1 MRKKEET
8 ESHHPAVWIEMS
20 RIALAAALSA
30 AFLAVLA
37 EAKAETA
44 GFSPIV
50 VALVSDQSGIVPG
63 QKFTVVLHQKIAPGF
78 HTYWKNPGTVGL
90 PTSIRWQLP
99 PGFKAGSIQWPLPKA
114 QRMATYRV
122 WGYQNEALLLTDIT
136 APPDLPLGKTVRIVA
151 EVSWMCC
158 GRQCHPG
165 FKKLE
170 LLLPATKFASQNTAW
185 AGKFEQVRKQQPEA
199 FPGWKIKCV
208 RAEDQY
214 KLSAVSPHFRTAAD
228 NANSKS
234 GAAAK
239 PPIIRFFG
247 FRRQISSDKP
257 QIVRHLPNGYE
268 LTLFAEEFGA
278 EEHSRLTG
286 ILASSRGW
294 RRDCPQRPLL
304 IDVPIEFQS
313 TAGGN
318 ASPPAN
324 QRPKN
329 RPPASPNR

>member
-8 ESHHPAVWIEMS
+8 ESHHPAVWIGMS

-37 EAKAETA
+37 DAKAETA
-44 GFSPIV
+44 GFSPID

-63 QKFTVVLHQKIAPGF
+63 QIFTVALHQKIAPGF

-99 PGFKAGSIQWPLPKA
+99 PGFKAGPIQWPLPKA
-114 QRMATYRV
+114 QRMTVYRV
-122 WGYQNEALLLTDIT
+122 WGYQNEALLLADIA

-151 EVSWMCC
+151 EASWMCC

-170 LLLPATKFASQNTAW
+170 LLLPSTKFASQNTAW
-185 AGKFEQVRKQQPEA
+185 AGKFEQVRNQQPKA
-199 FPGWKIKCV
+199 FPDWKIQCV
-208 RAEDQY
+208 RTENQY
-214 KLSAVSPHFRTAAD
+214 KLSAVSPHFRAAAD
-228 NANSKS
+228 NADSKS

-239 PPIIRFFG
+239 PPTIRFFG

-257 QIVRHLPNGYE
+257 QIVRPLPNGYE

-278 EEHSRLTG
+278 EEQSRLTG
-286 ILASSRGW
+286 ILVSSRGW
-294 RRDCPQRPLL
+294 RADCPQRPLL

-313 TAGGN
+313 AAGKTLLCPRIRDEKN
-318 ASPPAN
+318 A
-324 QRPKN
+324 RLHKLN
-329 RPPASPNR
+329 R

>member
-1 MRKKEET
+1 
-8 ESHHPAVWIEMS
+8 MS
-20 RIALAAALSA
+20 RIALAAALA
-30 AFLAVLA
+30 AIFLAVLA
-37 EAKAETA
+37 DVKAGTA
-44 GFSPIV
+44 GFSPID

-63 QKFTVVLHQKIAPGF
+63 QSFTVALHQKIAPGF

-99 PGFKAGSIQWPLPKA
+99 PGFKAGPIQWPLPKA
-114 QRMATYRV
+114 QRMAAYRV

-170 LLLPATKFASQNTAW
+170 LLLPSTKFASQNTAW
-185 AGKFEQVRKQQPEA
+185 AGKFEQVRKQQPKA
-199 FPGWKIKCV
+199 FPDWKIECV
-208 RAEDQY
+208 RTGGQY
-214 KLSAVSPHFRTAAD
+214 KLSAVSPHLRAA
-228 NANSKS
+228 ANSADSKDGKS
-234 GAAAK
+234 GTEAT
-239 PPIIRFFG
+239 PPAIRFFG

-257 QIVRHLPNGYE
+257 QIVRPLPNGYE

-286 ILASSRGW
+286 ILVSSRGW
-294 RRDCPQRPLL
+294 RKDCPQRPLL
-304 IDVPIEFQS
+304 IDVLIEFQS
-313 TAGGN
+313 EAGESD
-318 ASPPAN
+318 SPPAD
-324 QRPKN
+324 
-329 RPPASPNR
+329 